1 MASVK
6 LGRKARAPKRGKS
19 GATEFYDDLE
29 TRDPAAREA
38 ALMAAL
44 PVQIAHAKAQAPH
57 FTRLLADVEPKTI
70 ASRAALA
77 RLPVTRK
84 SELAELQRA
93 IPPLGELAAIAPGAA
108 AHLFASPGQLYEP
121 EGGRPDYWRMAR
133 ALYAAGFRAGEIA
146 HNTFSYHLTPGGW
159 MMDSGLRALGCA
171 VVPAGV
177 GNSEAQVQA
186 IAHYRP
192 AGFLGTPDYLLVLL
206 EAAAELGLECGSIV
220 KAMVSGGAL
229 YPALRENYAARGI
242 AVLQCYATAELGL
255 IAYESRPDSGL
266 IIDEHLIVEIVR
278 PGTGDPL
285 PDGEVGEVVVTT
297 LNPDVPLIRF
307 ATGDLSA
314 ILPGVSPCGRSN
326 ARLRGWLGR
335 ADQTTKVKGMFVQPG
350 QIAEVLR
357 RHPAVT
363 RGRLIVSR
371 QGAADVMTLHCEVA
385 GDTGDKALAAA
396 VTESLRAVCKVKG
409 AVILQAPDT
418 LPNDGKV
425 IEDTRTY
432 E

>member
-1 MASVK
+1 MAGV
-6 LGRKARAPKRGKS
+6 KRGKT
-19 GATEFYDDLE
+19 GASDPFDDLE

-44 PVQIAHAKAQAPH
+44 PVQIAHAKAHAPH
-57 FTRLLADVEPKTI
+57 FTRLLADVQPKRVD
-70 ASRAALA
+70 SRAALA

-84 SELAELQRA
+84 SALADLQRA
-93 IPPLGELAAIAPGAA
+93 MPPLGGLAAIEPGAA
-108 AHLFASPGQLYEP
+108 SHLFASPGGLFEP
-121 EGGRPDYWRMAR
+121 EGARPEYWRMAR
-133 ALYAAGFRAGEIA
+133 ALHAAGFRAGDVV

-159 MMDSGLRALGCA
+159 MMDAGLRTLGCA

-177 GNSEAQVQA
+177 GNTEAQVQA

-192 AGFLGTPDYLLVLL
+192 SGFAGTPDYLLVLL
-206 EAAAELGLECGSIV
+206 KAAAELGLECSSIV
-220 KAMVSGGAL
+220 RAMVSGGAL
-229 YPALRENYAARGI
+229 YPALRQDYAARGI

-255 IAYESRPDSGL
+255 IAYESLPDSGL

-278 PGTGDPL
+278 PGTGDPV
-285 PDGEVGEVVVTT
+285 PEGEVGEVVVTT

-314 ILPGVSPCGRSN
+314 MLPGLSPCGRTN
-326 ARLRGWLGR
+326 GRLRGWLGR
-335 ADQTTKVKGMFVQPG
+335 ADQTTKVKGMFIQPG

-357 RHPAVT
+357 RHPAVA
-363 RGRLIVSR
+363 RGRLVVSR
-371 QGAADVMTLHCEVA
+371 QGEADVMTLHCEVA
-385 GDTGDKALAAA
+385 GNTGDKALAAA
-396 VTESLRAVCKVKG
+396 VADTLRAVCKVKG
-409 AVILQAPDT
+409 EVSLQAPGT

-425 IEDTRTY
+425 IEDTRSY

>member
-1 MASVK
+1 MFDANM
-6 LGRKARAPKRGKS
+6 KRS
-19 GATEFYDDLE
+19 SPYFDDLE

-44 PVQIAHAKAQAPH
+44 PVQIAPAKAHAPH
-57 FTRLLADVEPKTI
+57 FTRLFADVQPETI
-70 ASRAALA
+70 TNRAALA
-77 RLPVTRK
+77 RVPVTRK
-84 SELAELQRA
+84 SALPDLQRA
-93 IPPLGELAAIAPGAA
+93 MPPLGGLATIEPGAA

-121 EGGRPDYWRMAR
+121 EGVRPDHWRMAR

-159 MMDSGLRALGCA
+159 MMDTGLRALGCA

-186 IAHYRP
+186 IAHVRP
-192 AGFLGTPDYLLVLL
+192 VGFLGTPDYLLVLL
-206 EAAAELGLECGSIV
+206 EAAGELGLECGSIV

-255 IAYESRPDSGL
+255 IAYESGPDSGL
-266 IIDEHLIVEIVR
+266 IVDEHLIVEIVR

-285 PDGEVGEVVVTT
+285 PAGDVGEVVVTT
-297 LNPDVPLIRF
+297 FNPDYPLIRF

-314 ILPGVSPCGRSN
+314 VLPGVSPCGRTN
-326 ARLRGWLGR
+326 GRLRGWLGR
-335 ADQTTKVKGMFVQPG
+335 ADQTTKVKGMFVQPI

-357 RHPAVT
+357 RHPTIA
-363 RGRLIVSR
+363 RGRLIVARHGES
-371 QGAADVMTLHCEVA
+371 DTMTLHCEVA
-385 GDTGDKALAAA
+385 GDTADAALAAA
-396 VTESLRAVCKVKG
+396 VAESLRAVCKVKG
-409 AVILQAPDT
+409 AVILEAPGT

>member
-1 MASVK
+1 MAGV
-6 LGRKARAPKRGKS
+6 KRGKT
-19 GATEFYDDLE
+19 GASDPFDDLE

-44 PVQIAHAKAQAPH
+44 PVQIAHAKAHAPH
-57 FTRLLADVEPKTI
+57 FTRLLADVQPKRVD
-70 ASRAALA
+70 SRAALA

-84 SELAELQRA
+84 SALADLQRA
-93 IPPLGELAAIAPGAA
+93 MPPLGGLAAIEPGAA
-108 AHLFASPGQLYEP
+108 AHLFASPGHLYEP
-121 EGGRPDYWRMAR
+121 EGVRPEYWRMAR
-133 ALYAAGFRAGEIA
+133 ALHAAGFHAGDVV

-159 MMDSGLRALGCA
+159 MMDAGLRTLGCA

-177 GNSEAQVQA
+177 GNTEAQVQA

-192 AGFLGTPDYLLVLL
+192 SGFAGTPDYLLVLL
-206 EAAAELGLECGSIV
+206 KAAGELGLECSSIV
-220 KAMVSGGAL
+220 RAMVSGGAL
-229 YPALRENYAARGI
+229 YPALRQDYAARGI

-255 IAYESRPDSGL
+255 IAYESLPDSGL
-266 IIDEHLIVEIVR
+266 IIDEQLIVEIVR
-278 PGTGDPL
+278 PGTGDPV
-285 PDGEVGEVVVTT
+285 PEGEVGEVVVTT

-307 ATGDLSA
+307 ATSDLSA
-314 ILPGVSPCGRSN
+314 VLPGLSPCGRTN
-326 ARLRGWLGR
+326 GRLRGWLGR

-357 RHPAVT
+357 RHPGVK

-371 QGAADVMTLHCEVA
+371 QGAADVMALHCEVA
-385 GDTGDKALAAA
+385 GDTGDAALAAA
-396 VTESLRAVCKVKG
+396 VAESLRAVCKVKG
-409 AVILQAPDT
+409 AVILQAPGT

>member
-1 MASVK
+1 MFDVYM
-6 LGRKARAPKRGKS
+6 KRS
-19 GATEFYDDLE
+19 SPYYDDLE
-29 TRDPAAREA
+29 TRGPAAREA

-44 PVQIAHAKAQAPH
+44 PVQIAHAKARAPH
-57 FTRLLADVEPKTI
+57 FTRLLADVQPKTI
-70 ASRAALA
+70 TNRAALA

-84 SELAELQRA
+84 SELPDLQRTF
-93 IPPLGELAAIAPGAA
+93 PPLGGLAAIEPGAA

-121 EGGRPDYWRMAR
+121 EAVRPDYWRMAR
-133 ALYAAGFRAGEIA
+133 ALYAAGFRAGDIV

-159 MMDSGLRALGCA
+159 MMDMGLRALGCA

-186 IAHYRP
+186 IAHVRP
-192 AGFLGTPDYLLVLL
+192 VGFAGTPDYLLVLL
-206 EAAAELGLECGSIV
+206 KAAAELGLECGSIV

-229 YPALRENYAARGI
+229 YPALRQDYAARGI
-242 AVLQCYATAELGL
+242 TVLQCYATAELGL
-255 IAYESRPDSGL
+255 IAYESGPDSGL
-266 IIDEHLIVEIVR
+266 IVDEHLIVEIVR

-285 PDGEVGEVVVTT
+285 PEGEVGEVVVTT
-297 LNPDVPLIRF
+297 LNPDLPLIRF

-314 ILPGVSPCGRSN
+314 ILPGLSPCGRTN
-326 ARLRGWLGR
+326 GRLRGWLGR
-335 ADQTTKVKGMFVQPG
+335 ADQTTKVKGMFVQPS

-357 RHPAVT
+357 RHPTIA

-371 QGAADVMTLHCEVA
+371 QGTTDVMTLHCEVA

-396 VTESLRAVCKVKG
+396 VADTLRAVCKVKG
-409 AVILQAPDT
+409 AVALQAPDT